1 MLGGQVPA
9 KTKLYTEAD
18 LRRLYVLRKSKM
30 ERGAELVN
38 LGKYGAPY
46 MWASRALL
54 TKKKKRKTP

>member
-1 MLGGQVPA
+1 MPA

>member
-1 MLGGQVPA
+1 MSGKP
-9 KTKLYTEAD
+9 TLYTKED
-18 LRRLYVLRKSKM
+18 LLRLYSQHKSKM